1 MTAAGPV
8 QPDAT
13 RRVRTA
19 LASVR
24 LRLVW
29 WVVLTF
35 AVATIVSVVLVR
47 QILLQ
52 RLDARIDADLIQEIG
67 EVERLATGNDPETG
81 EPFGPDVA
89 RIFEVAL
96 SRNVPA
102 RTEVIV
108 TFVDGQLAGQSG
120 GERAP
125 LLEDLPIDGWA
136 DLTTPAVGRLDLPT
150 GTTIDYRAVPFVV
163 DGAPRGV
170 FVVAIDRD
178 LEGADTDAA
187 SIAAAGVGFVMLLIG
202 SLLAVRLA
210 DRIIAPVRAVRQ
222 TAQAISETD
231 LSQRI
236 VVEGHDEIAELAAT
250 FNEML
255 DRLDAAF
262 AAQRRFIDDAGHELR
277 TPLTVIQG
285 HLDTLGDD
293 PDDRARTLELLDD
306 ELARVQRLVD
316 DLITLARSE
325 RPDFVRLA
333 PVDLGD
339 LTRRVLDKAR
349 GLGPR
354 DWQSDGVADEPI
366 VADEQ
371 RLTQALLQLAANAV
385 RHTTPE
391 QVIAVGSSVDEES
404 AMVRLWVR
412 DGGPGVALDEQER
425 IFERFFRGRD
435 GRRRSEGSG
444 LGLSIVAAIAD
455 AHGGHASL
463 RSTPGH
469 GATFTIDIPLRRG
482 TPA

>member
-1 MTAAGPV
+1 MTARGPV

-47 QILLQ
+47 QVLLQ

-125 LLEDLPIDGWA
+125 LLADLPIDAWA
-136 DLTTPAVGRLDLPT
+136 DLATPTVGRLDLPT

-163 DGAPRGV
+163 DDAPRGV

-187 SIAAAGVGFVMLLIG
+187 SIAAAGVGFVMLIIG
-202 SLLAVRLA
+202 SLLAIRLA

-250 FNEML
+250 FNDML

-262 AAQRRFIDDAGHELR
+262 AAQRQFIDDAGHELR

-293 PDDRARTLELLDD
+293 PDERARTLELLDD

-316 DLITLARSE
+316 DLITLARAD
-325 RPDFVRLA
+325 RPDFIRPG

-354 DWQSDGVADEPI
+354 DWQLDAVADEPI
-366 VADEQ
+366 TADEQ

-385 RHTTPE
+385 RHTTPD
-391 QVIAVGSSVDEES
+391 QVIAVGSSVDES
-404 AMVRLWVR
+404 MATVRLWVR

-435 GRRRSEGSG
+435 GRRRAEGSG

-455 AHGGHASL
+455 AHGGQASL
-463 RSTPGH
+463 QSTPGD
-469 GATFTIDIPLRRG
+469 GATFTIAFPLQRGIP
-482 TPA
+482 A